1 MSSPCSARS
10 WKWFSNPSVLRVA
23 ERVRHPLDAHFPQRA
38 EIAELRQECTELR
51 QANLSL
57 ERQVREGIV
66 AAVRIPSLS
75 HSHHPNANP
84 QSSKCA
90 API

>member
-1 MSSPCSARS
+1 M
-10 WKWFSNPSVLRVA
+10 LRVA
-23 ERVRHPLDAHFPQRA
+23 ERIRHPLDTRFPQRA

-57 ERQVREGIV
+57 DRQVREAIV
-66 AAVRIPSLS
+66 SAVCVPFPY
-75 HSHHPNANP
+75 HSHYPNKKNANP

>member
-10 WKWFSNPSVLRVA
+10 WKWSSNPSVLRVT
-23 ERVRHPLDAHFPQRA
+23 ERVRHPLDTHFLQRA

-66 AAVRIPSLS
+66 SAVCVPFPY
-75 HSHHPNANP
+75 HSHHPNEKNAKP
-84 QSSKCA
+84 
-90 API
+90 

>member
-10 WKWFSNPSVLRVA
+10 WKSFSNPSVLRVN
-23 ERVRHPLDAHFPQRA
+23 EHVRHPLDAHFPQRA

-51 QANLSL
+51 QSNLSL

-66 AAVRIPSLS
+66 AAVCVPFLS
-75 HSHHPNANP
+75 HSPP
-84 QSSKCA
+84 PEQEEC
-90 API
+90 